1 MIEGGRIVVTRAGP
15 ALKFT
20 HYGEDGQ
27 PRRSLSK
34 AGFMNGQAWSRA
46 MEDWLT
52 NYHEDMPL
60 VKPCGALTTVG
71 AYEEDR
77 RS

>member
-20 HYGEDGQ
+20 HMRADGT
-27 PRRSLSK
+27 PGRVLAK
-34 AGFMNGQAWSRA
+34 EGFMSGGAWVRA
-46 MEDWLT
+46 MEDWLA
-52 NYHEDMPL
+52 NYDEDMPL
-60 VKPCGALTTVG
+60 VKPCGTLTTVG